1 MHIGKRGISENE
13 FIERME
19 KQKQILY
26 RIAYGYLHSE
36 TLAVDAVDEAV
47 YQGFVHRKQIKQP
60 EYFETWLTRIL
71 IHECIRVLSKGKK
84 LVPLDSSPEQCVP
97 SREEASLLY
106 MAVDKLEEA
115 CKKVILLRYF
125 GGYTIAETAEILD
138 MPEGTVATKTRQA
151 LTALR
156 LELDDGKYCQPD
168 KALVKGGAYHE

>member
-1 MHIGKRGISENE
+1 MHIGRRGISENE

-47 YQGFVHRKQIKQP
+47 YQGFIHRKQVKQP

-71 IHECIRVLSKGKK
+71 IHECIRVLSKGKRIT
-84 LVPLDSSPEQCVP
+84 PLEQSPERSVP
-97 SREEASLLY
+97 SGEEASLLY
-106 MAVDKLEEA
+106 MAVGHLEES

-125 GGYTIAETAEILD
+125 GGYTIAETAKILGI
-138 MPEGTVATKTRQA
+138 PEGTVATRTKQA
-151 LTALR
+151 LEALR
-156 LELDDGKYCQPD
+156 SELDGGKQAGVYT
-168 KALVKGGAYHE
+168 LKGGAYHD